1 MTRSTI
7 QPDALRLWK
16 VEQTD
21 RELLL
26 HISANWNATES
37 QIEDGQG
44 THTEWQ
50 YDTIRF
56 VVPYQGE
63 RGVVDTFLQQQE
75 ARILLVG
82 KTLWEVKN
90 NQTAITVDE
99 AKLLKD
105 RETQEAIKS
114 SLHSVAGAGEESGI
128 IREQIVEI
136 LNTLGLEPSEDFAML
151 NELAIAEIEKAQIEK
166 EALYG

>member
-16 VEQTD
+16 VERTD
-21 RELLL
+21 NGLFL
-26 HISANWNATES
+26 HISANWNIAEK
-37 QIEDGQG
+37 QIEDDHG
-44 THTEWQ
+44 TRTEWQ

-63 RGVVDTFLQQQE
+63 RDAVDTFLHQQE

-90 NQTAITVDE
+90 GGTALTADE

-114 SLHSVAGAGEESGI
+114 GLHSVAGEGEESGI
-128 IREQIVEI
+128 VREQLVDI
-136 LNTLGLEPSEDFAML
+136 LNALGIEPNEGFAAY
-151 NELAIAEIEKAQIEK
+151 NSTAIAEITKARIEK
-166 EALYG
+166 EAL

>member
-16 VEQTD
+16 VERTD
-21 RELLL
+21 NGLLL
-26 HISANWNATES
+26 HISANWNIAEK
-37 QIEDGQG
+37 QIEDDHG
-44 THTEWQ
+44 TRTEWQ

-63 RGVVDTFLQQQE
+63 RDAVDTFLQQQE

-90 NQTAITVDE
+90 DQATITADE

-114 SLHSVAGAGEESGI
+114 SLHSVAGQGEESGI
-128 IREQIVEI
+128 VREQLVDI
-136 LNTLGLEPSEDFAML
+136 LNALGIEPNEGFAAY
-151 NELAIAEIEKAQIEK
+151 NSTAIAEITKARIEK
-166 EALYG
+166 EALDA